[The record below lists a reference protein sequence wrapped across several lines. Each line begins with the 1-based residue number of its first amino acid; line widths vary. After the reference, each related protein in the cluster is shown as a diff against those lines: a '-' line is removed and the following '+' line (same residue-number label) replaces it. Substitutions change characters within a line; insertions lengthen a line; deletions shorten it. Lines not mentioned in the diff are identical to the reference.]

1 MGIDQRSLLIIVA
14 AGCGLLMVVGAFF
27 LLYRGIIKLEPSSG
41 QQTELDVLT
50 ILKLKTNIAALVL
63 FVLGLAFL
71 ILGFRNLS
79 PELPHFYVAGQV
91 IGLATNEVVTIS
103 VCGGP
108 WPVPLVTGGSFN
120 YQIKPDLDSY
130 ELHIG
135 RVGRPLERS
144 VGVFKKRSSSQASG
158 YGYIPIGDDLV
169 ARIGEVRLEERALLA
184 TPTPID
190 LVTDRPA
197 PSFSYVR

>member
-1 MGIDQRSLLIIVA
+1 MEFDQRSLLIVVA

-41 QQTELDVLT
+41 QQTELDVLA

-71 ILGFRNLS
+71 VLGFRNLS
-79 PELPHFYVAGQV
+79 PELPQFYVAGQV
-91 IGLATNEVVTIS
+91 IGLASNEVVQIS

-108 WPVPLVTGGSFN
+108 WPVSVLTGGSFN

-130 ELHIG
+130 EVHIG

-144 VGVFKKRSSSQASG
+144 VGVFKKRSSPQAQG

-169 ARIGEVRLEERALLA
+169 ARVGDIRLDRSALTV
-184 TPTPID
+184 TPPPID
-190 LVTDRPA
+190 LTDRPA
-197 PSFSYVR
+197 PSFSYAQ